1 VHWDHSGR
9 CSNAS
14 VQEPGWS
21 KEREFE
27 PHVDQLFSEMRPAC
41 SSHQRAIGTKLRRY
55 KSYVV
60 ID

>member
-27 PHVDQLFSEMRPAC
+27 PLVDQLAAC